1 MSAFFSTFV
10 FKMNNSTYTDNPQTS
25 FASVIGQEAMAR
37 HVISI
42 INGGRLPHA
51 LLICGP
57 SGSGKLAFALALAR
71 YVCCTNPSDTDG
83 CGCCPSCRM
92 ADLLEHPDIH
102 YTFPVIKKKDGKE
115 TVSDDWLPEWRK
127 RIAHSPYFSLN
138 DWSTDMGDPNK
149 QPIIYKSES
158 LEIQRKLSLKSS
170 QGGYKVSIIWLPE
183 KMNAECGN
191 KLLKLVEEPP
201 EKTLFI
207 FVSEEPEYI
216 LPTLAG
222 RMQRLNLQ
230 PIAEDTLTAYFTNQ
244 MGLTPDDAVDVARR
258 SEGSLLKALQ
268 NISLSEED
276 KACFESFISLMR
288 LAYKRDIRSLKD
300 WSDQM
305 AGRGRERQKHFL
317 SYAGRM
323 IRESFM
329 ANFHSPELNYM
340 NREETQFT
348 VRFAPFI
355 NERNIMGID
364 ELLEEAL
371 SHIIQNVN
379 AKMVFFDL
387 AVRMIVYIK
396 NR

>member
-1 MSAFFSTFV
+1 M
-10 FKMNNSTYTDNPQTS
+10 YTDIPS
-25 FASVIGQEAMAR
+25 SGFASVVGQEALAQ

-42 INGGRLPHA
+42 MNGGRLPHA

-71 YVCCTNPSDTDG
+71 YVCCVHPTPTDG
-83 CGCCPSCRM
+83 CGQCASCRM

-127 RIAHSPYFSLN
+127 RVAQSPYFSLN
-138 DWSTDMGDPNK
+138 DWSGDMGDPNK

-170 QGGYKVSIIWLPE
+170 QGGYKVSIVWLPE

-201 EKTLFI
+201 EKTLFL

-222 RMQRLNLQ
+222 RMQRINLQ
-230 PIAEDTLTAYFTNQ
+230 PIAEDILARYFQ
-244 MGLTPDDAVDVARR
+244 VRMGLSEADATDVAHRA
-258 SEGSLLKALQ
+258 EGSLLKALQ

-300 WSDQM
+300 WSEQI

-317 SYAGRM
+317 TYAGRM

-329 ANFHSPELNYM
+329 ANFHQPELNYM
-340 NREETQFT
+340 NREEMMFT
-348 VRFAPFI
+348 SRFAPFV
-355 NERNIMGID
+355 NERNIMGIS
-364 ELLEEAL
+364 ELLEEAQ

>member
-1 MSAFFSTFV
+1 MKTNV
-10 FKMNNSTYTDNPQTS
+10 YTDIPNVG
-25 FASVIGQEAMAR
+25 FASVIGQEELAQ

-42 INGGRLPHA
+42 LKSGRLPHA

-57 SGSGKLAFALALAR
+57 SGSGKLPFALALAR
-71 YVCCTNPSDTDG
+71 YICCTNPSEHDA
-83 CGCCPSCRM
+83 CGQCPSCRM

-102 YTFPVIKKKDGKE
+102 FTFPVIKKKDGKE
-115 TVSDDWLPEWRK
+115 TVSDDWLPEWRQ
-127 RIAHSPYFSLN
+127 RIARSPYFSLD
-138 DWSTDMGDPNK
+138 DWSADMGDPNK
-149 QPIIYKSES
+149 QPLIYKSES

-222 RMQRLNLQ
+222 RMQRLTLQ
-230 PIAEDTLTAYFTNQ
+230 PIEEDTLTNYFVVR
-244 MGLTPDDAVDVARR
+244 MGLSPENASDIARR

-276 KACFESFISLMR
+276 KACFDSFTMLMR
-288 LAYKRDIRSLKD
+288 LAWKRDIRELKD
-300 WSDQM
+300 WSDLM

-329 ANFHSPELNYM
+329 ANFHYPELNYM

-355 NERNIMGID
+355 NERNISGID
-364 ELLEEAL
+364 ELLEEAQ

-387 AVRMIVYIK
+387 AVRMIVLIK